1 MAIFSGKQAGK
12 SVPFWGETRH
22 WTCEKHKTPLF
33 RHLSRLS
40 GVCNWEQIW
49 LSARRFGKADFMELR
64 VDPTTTNYRLTL
76 AIEPLPTDDKPQL
89 YRVVIRDSEGKLVL
103 DREPTASLLDVVRDF
118 EMAKREIEWAITAI
132 RENLTIAPI
141 IPTLGSD

>member
-1 MAIFSGKQAGK
+1 
-12 SVPFWGETRH
+12 
-22 WTCEKHKTPLF
+22 
-33 RHLSRLS
+33 
-40 GVCNWEQIW
+40 
-49 LSARRFGKADFMELR
+49 MELR